1 MIFVSASI
9 REPALRVAVRFSSV
23 AFCWSLAALPAIA
36 QQQPE
41 DPEDDRKFGIWLDET
56 VSVGLSSNN
65 SLEFDFP
72 QRFDQEAHNLYE
84 YFFQGGI
91 AFRPRTWLT
100 VIPVYRYQRYPGNA
114 TTSYEKRAGINLTLG
129 TSRGRWRPNFRM
141 ITEGRF
147 PENRVASLRLRFRP
161 GIEYALPLR
170 MRRPPVVVVNN
181 EFFFVPG
188 LNSYPSG
195 GSFTQ
200 SRFQAGIR
208 FPMSGSVSIRPY
220 FLLQSVNLPAG
231 WKTSPILGLSFGLKF

>member
-1 MIFVSASI
+1 MIFLWSRI
-9 REPALRVAVRFSSV
+9 REPRICITVRCSGVALCWCLV
-23 AFCWSLAALPAIA
+23 AFPAIA

-41 DPEDDRKFGIWLDET
+41 DPEDDKRFGIWLDET
-56 VSVGLSSNN
+56 VSIGLSSNN

-84 YFFQGGI
+84 YFFQAGI
-91 AFRPRTWLT
+91 AFRPYPWLT
-100 VIPVYRYQRYPGNA
+100 MIPVYRYQRYPGNP
-114 TTSYEKRAGINLTLG
+114 TTSYETRAGLNLTLA

-161 GIEYALPLR
+161 GIDYTLPLR

-200 SRFQAGIR
+200 NRFQAGIR
-208 FPMSGSVSIRPY
+208 LPMSDSVSIRPY
-220 FLLQSVNLPAG
+220 FLLQSVNLPTG
-231 WKTSPILGLSFGLKF
+231 WKTSRILGLSFGLKF